1 MAYEKKTQTQ
11 RERSD
16 CVAHAVHLKPL
27 QSCMSIISQEKKR
40 YTDDGKKHIKKKPEK
55 NRALVN

>member
-1 MAYEKKTQTQ
+1 MKKKPQTQ

-27 QSCMSIISQEKKR
+27 QSCMSIISQEKKKR
-40 YTDDGKKHIKKKPEK
+40 YTDDGKKAH
-55 NRALVN
+55 

>member
-1 MAYEKKTQTQ
+1 MKKKPQTQ

-27 QSCMSIISQEKKR
+27 QSCMSIISQEKKKD
-40 YTDDGKKHIKKKPEK
+40 TQTMEKKAH
-55 NRALVN
+55 